1 MQLWDKNGEREN
13 IEKIENAFD
22 LIIIVCYQ

>member
-1 MQLWDKNGEREN
+1 MQLWDKKGEKEN
-13 IEKIENAFD
+13 IEKIENTFD